1 VLYLPSPV
9 AVYLSSCSDTGT
21 TATCDTVD
29 LFGNSAPVNV
39 GEPNPGAAVGSTFVI
54 QNFANSAYNGS
65 WVVTGA
71 TNTLPYTVS
80 FTASGLGN
88 GSCSGFGGTACLGY
102 QRGTQVADNTI
113 LWQYVGPQNETA
125 LLTPA
130 VTVTPS
136 SSSITTA
143 QPLNVTVAVGGGSG
157 NPTPTGS
164 VTLTSGNYLSAP
176 ATLSGGNATINIPT
190 CSLKVGKDTLTA
202 SYPGDSNYAAAT
214 GVNSVT
220 VTAAPCFTISGSPV
234 SVLPGATTGNTSTI
248 TVTPVNGFTG
258 SVALTAIIASS
269 PAGAQDLPTLS
280 SIGSVALAGTAP
292 VSTTVTISTTAPSGS
307 ALAYAGRPSGRW
319 STAAGT
325 GLVGFTSIFEIGIGI
340 GFGVRKG
347 RRSSRRIRLGAL
359 VLLVTL
365 TSACGNSSG
374 GRSSSSGTTPGTYT
388 VTVTGTSNGLTAA
401 GIVIVTVQ

>member
-1 VLYLPSPV
+1 V
-9 AVYLSSCSDTGT
+9 
-21 TATCDTVD
+21 
-29 LFGNSAPVNV
+29 
-39 GEPNPGAAVGSTFVI
+39 
-54 QNFANSAYNGS
+54 
-65 WVVTGA
+65 
-71 TNTLPYTVS
+71 
-80 FTASGLGN
+80 
-88 GSCSGFGGTACLGY
+88 
-102 QRGTQVADNTI
+102 
-113 LWQYVGPQNETA
+113 
-125 LLTPA
+125 TPA
-130 VTVTPS
+130 
-136 SSSITTA
+136 
-143 QPLNVTVAVGGGSG
+143 
-157 NPTPTGS
+157 
-164 VTLTSGNYLSAP
+164 
-176 ATLSGGNATINIPT
+176 
-190 CSLKVGKDTLTA
+190 
-202 SYPGDSNYAAAT
+202 
-214 GVNSVT
+214 
-220 VTAAPCFTISGSPV
+220 
-234 SVLPGATTGNTSTI
+234 
-248 TVTPVNGFTG
+248 NGFTG